1 MTDEQKLTL
10 WLGAFRYY
18 CGRMSYAVSN
28 FCDLLLQEWPNL
40 PKATQDLI
48 RRDLDEEIARDNK
61 ARESGGT
68 YRPLGQDMD
77 RAEWLHV
84 RGLL

>member
-10 WLGAFRYY
+10 WLGSFRYY

-28 FCDLLLQEWPNL
+28 FCDLLLQEWPNI

-48 RRDLDEEIARDNK
+48 RRDLDEEIARDNRS
-61 ARESGGT
+61 REKGLGI
-68 YRPLGQDMD
+68 YPLGQDMD
-77 RAEWLHV
+77 RAEWLRV
-84 RGLL
+84 RGKI